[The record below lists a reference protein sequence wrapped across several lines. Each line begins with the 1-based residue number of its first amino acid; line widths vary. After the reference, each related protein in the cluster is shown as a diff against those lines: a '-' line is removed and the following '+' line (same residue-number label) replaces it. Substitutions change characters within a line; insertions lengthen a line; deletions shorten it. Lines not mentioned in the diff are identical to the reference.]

1 MTVAEKKY
9 LEKWTFAEEQVYL
22 FPLNIVFLIVF
33 LLYLEICI
41 NFQCHIFDHRQ
52 LERTYLH
59 LNKRVWVRTLL
70 FPFKTKA
77 QTWTTSLRTVAEC

>member
-1 MTVAEKKY
+1 MTLAEKKY

-22 FPLNIVFLIVF
+22 FALNTVVF

-41 NFQCHIFDHRQ
+41 NFHCQIFDHWQ
-52 LERTYLH
+52 HERTYLH
-59 LNKRVWVRTLL
+59 LNKRVWVRPLL

-77 QTWTTSLRTVAEC
+77 